1 MSLLSACAHLILTAT
16 GTPGPKPNA
25 RAVPEDATPPRLR
38 LEHAPVLTSARLD
51 APLWDPRATPTGGV
65 TVRVILR

>member
-16 GTPGPKPNA
+16 GTPGPKPTT
-25 RAVPEDATPPRLR
+25 RPIPEDATPQRLR
-38 LEHAPVLTSARLD
+38 LEHAPVLPSSRLE
-51 APLWDPRATPTGGV
+51 APLWEPRATPTGGV

>member
-16 GTPGPKPNA
+16 GAPGPTPIT
-25 RAVPEDATPPRLR
+25 RPIPEDATPPRLR
-38 LEHAPVLTSARLD
+38 LEHAPVLTPARLD